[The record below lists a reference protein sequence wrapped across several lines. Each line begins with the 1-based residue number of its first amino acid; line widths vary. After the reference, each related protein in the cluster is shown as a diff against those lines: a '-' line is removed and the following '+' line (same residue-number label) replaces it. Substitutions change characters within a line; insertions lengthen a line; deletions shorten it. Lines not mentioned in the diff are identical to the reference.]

1 MWKSQTQRA
10 TLSAAEI
17 KYTHTHMHAHTH
29 NKVNTSND
37 DEIGV
42 KKNQS
47 KRHKQNKS

>member
-10 TLSAAEI
+10 TLFKVGT
-17 KYTHTHMHAHTH
+17 KYTHTHMHVHTH

-42 KKNQS
+42 KK
-47 KRHKQNKS
+47 KSE